1 MTYTALAGQ
10 NVVFRLRDESTCFEG
25 KVQRVENQGLWI
37 ISEGLKAHLN
47 LRAAQGSLPDP
58 VFFLP
63 LENLLF
69 VMAQN
74 IEGA

>member
-1 MTYTALAGQ
+1 M
-10 NVVFRLRDESTCFEG
+10 FRIRDESTCFEG

-37 ISEGLKAHLN
+37 VSEGLKAHLN
-47 LRAAQGSLPDP
+47 LRAAQDGLPDP

-63 LENLLF
+63 LENLLL

-74 IEGA
+74 SEA